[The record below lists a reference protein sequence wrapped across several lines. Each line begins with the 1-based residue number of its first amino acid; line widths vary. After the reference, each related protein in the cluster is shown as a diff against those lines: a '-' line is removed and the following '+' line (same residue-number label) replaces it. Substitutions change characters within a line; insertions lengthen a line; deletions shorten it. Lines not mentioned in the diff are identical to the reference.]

1 MAKMQGEVNKFGTK
15 GYGFITGDNDEQYFV
30 HQKNVFNKSRLKT
43 GTRVTFNAENSD
55 KGWIAMDVELDGVG
69 VETSESFKSK
79 SPAKSL
85 SAGTV
90 KGLFAILFIVQVAV
104 VYKVFLG

>member
-79 SPAKSL
+79 SL
-85 SAGTV
+85 SASTV